1 MTNKSSTSSSSP
13 LNSAAASALGPAPSD
28 LAITLDVEPRK
39 PRLAWQGMERKE
51 LAGAVPTQVVEIV
64 RPGRAVERKEELDL
78 GARAAAARAEL
89 VRPDNRLI
97 WTNDNLV
104 ALQTLLDE
112 RDPKTKDYRY
122 RGKVD
127 LVYIDPPFMVNND
140 FRADNAIDI
149 ELDDKAHV
157 QARKEPSLVEI
168 IAYKDT
174 WRQGLDSFVS
184 MLRARLVVLKQ
195 LLAPT
200 GSIYVHLD
208 WHASHYVKVLMDE
221 IFGYECFQNEI
232 IWKRTS
238 SHNRTRRWGPVH
250 DAILFYSVSDKFTWN
265 RVLQEYDASYT
276 DNFYR
281 NVDARGKYAVDNLT
295 GPGSR
300 AGPSGLPWRRF
311 FGRSARQSRFVER
324 KAMIDPAHDLS
335 ITKQAEAL
343 NISRGSVY
351 YLPGLVP
358 DADLLDDPSRI
369 LRLEDEQPVLEANPE
384 LTRPISH
391 QMYLP
396 TPVVFTTGVA
406 DAGDHYIVAS
416 GEADLACRIT
426 HIPKALFA

>member
-1 MTNKSSTSSSSP
+1 
-13 LNSAAASALGPAPSD
+13 
-28 LAITLDVEPRK
+28 
-39 PRLAWQGMERKE
+39 MERKE

-300 AGPSGLPWRRF
+300 AGPSGLPWRGVNPNPRHWELPPD
-311 FGRSARQSRFVER
+311 RSLPDWF
-324 KAMIDPAHDLS
+324 IFPAGYA
-335 ITKQAEAL
+335 QM
-343 NISRGSVY
+343 SVQ
-351 YLPGLVP
+351 
-358 DADLLDDPSRI
+358 DRLD
-369 LRLEDEQPVLEANPE
+369 VLEKQGLIYWPQKTGGMPRYKRYLE
-384 LTRPISH
+384 SQGGSPIQDIISDIGPISG
-391 QMYLP
+391 QSDERLGYP
-396 TPVVFTTGVA
+396 TQKP
-406 DAGDHYIVAS
+406 
-416 GEADLACRIT
+416 LA
-426 HIPKALFA
+426 LLQ